1 MIPKNLKYGSKVE
14 SAPARSIRSNIQPQ
28 TGSKFGLNEL
38 IQINIPTRQNLVMVP
53 TESYLKFRFRTRSSA
68 DNNVFRWDSC
78 GAHGLIQRIRIYS
91 GSNIVED
98 IDNYN
103 LLSKML
109 HDIQIPTDSTYG
121 KLVLLEGTRPDMSVT
136 TPTIATADANVAVAN
151 DANAAALAAAIN
163 GVGALANALKTS
175 ISATNHK
182 ASSISTGD
190 LVRSVAGGVTVANG
204 AYTTEYTYCLNLV
217 SLIGSLCSQNYL
229 PLFAMTSAPLR
240 VEIQLVD
247 DLKKAMNI
255 VYAYDRDSTY
265 VDQVEFVAQMIEL
278 SDSAMSII
286 SSSLGGSPLQ
296 FVIPSYR
303 NYQFASTLPQTV
315 STQVNFPIA
324 AKFSS
329 LKSLFVTQ
337 RDKIN
342 DLTFFPMSS
351 VTAGLTDYQFR
362 VGSVPVPAKAVA
374 TRAEQFAE
382 LLKAIGSLS
391 DITHQPSIES
401 SAYTLAGSVA
411 NSTALEANGATTSQS
426 GAFYVGLNLE
436 NYEGSN
442 ARDSQIF
449 AGWNSNTDDIYY
461 VANITAP
468 GVAGTN
474 TTLRFDCFALFD
486 AVVVCE
492 NQTCYVRF

>member
-1 MIPKNLKYGSKVE
+1 MIPNNLKYGSKVE

-28 TGSKFGLNEL
+28 VGTRFGLNEL

-53 TESYLKFRFRTRSSA
+53 TESYLKFRFRTKTA
-68 DNNVFRWDSC
+68 ANNTAFRWDSC
-78 GAHGLIQRIRIYS
+78 GAHGLIQRIRIYH
-91 GSNIVED
+91 GSNLLED

-109 HDIQIPTDSTYG
+109 HDVQIPTDSTYG
-121 KLVLLEGTRPDMSVT
+121 KLCLLEGTRPDMSLV
-136 TPTIATADANVAVAN
+136 TPTIATVDGADANTTQ
-151 DANAAALAAAIN
+151 
-163 GVGALANALKTS
+163 ALANALKAGLS
-175 ISATNHK
+175 NK
-182 ASSISTGD
+182 PLKVNSISTGD
-190 LVRSVAGGVTVANG
+190 ALSAGGAYVIAND
-204 AYTTEYTYCLNLV
+204 TNTDTYTYCLNLV

-229 PLFAMTSAPLR
+229 PLFSMHSSPLR

-255 VYAYDRDSTY
+255 VGAYDATSANTY

-286 SSSLGGSPLQ
+286 SSSLGSSPLQ

-303 NYQFASTLPQTV
+303 NYQFAQTLTNGANAQL
-315 STQVNFPIA
+315 NFPIA

-342 DLTFFPMSS
+342 TATFFPMSS

-362 VGSVPVPAKAVA
+362 VGSVPVPAKSVA
-374 TRAEQFAE
+374 TRPEQFAE

-401 SAYTLAGSVA
+401 SAYTLDSSVA
-411 NSTALEANGATTSQS
+411 NSAVLEANGATTTQS
-426 GAFYVGLNLE
+426 GSFYVGLNLE
-436 NYEGSN
+436 NYEASSK
-442 ARDSQIF
+442 DTIF

-461 VANITAP
+461 VANYSAP
-468 GVAGTN
+468 GADIN
-474 TTLRFDCFALFD
+474 LRLDAFALFD
-486 AVVVCE
+486 AIVVCE
-492 NQTCYVRF
+492 NQTAYVRF

>member
-28 TGSKFGLNEL
+28 VGTKFSLNEL
-38 IQINIPTRQNLVMVP
+38 IQINIPTRQNLVLVP
-53 TESYLKFRFRTRSSA
+53 TESYLKFNFRVGSNAEDT
-68 DNNVFRWDSC
+68 VFRWDSC
-78 GAHGLIQRIRIYS
+78 GAHGLIQRIRVYH
-91 GSNIVED
+91 GSNLLED

-121 KLVLLEGTRPDMSVT
+121 KLALLEGTRPDMIAT
-136 TPTIATADANVAVAN
+136 TPTF
-151 DANAAALAAAIN
+151 LAAAVGDGA
-163 GVGALANALKTS
+163 GVVATLSNRNIRVQS
-175 ISATNHK
+175 IS
-182 ASSISTGD
+182 SGD
-190 LVRSVAGGVTVANG
+190 VLKRTAAGVTTHLIDDTQSTNV
-204 AYTTEYTYCLNLV
+204 ETYCLNLV
-217 SLIGSLCSQNYL
+217 SLVGSLCSQNYL

-240 VEIQLVD
+240 LEIQLVD
-247 DLKKAMNI
+247 DLRRAMNCS
-255 VYAYDRDSTY
+255 AAPNAASNALTFLDN
-265 VDQVEFVAQMIEL
+265 VEFVAQMIEL

-303 NYQFASTLPQTV
+303 NYQYALTTTEGV
-315 STQVNFPIA
+315 ATQANFPIA

-329 LKSLFVTQ
+329 LKSLFVTH

-342 DLTFFPMSS
+342 TATFFPMSC
-351 VTAGLTDYQFR
+351 VTAGLSDYQFR
-362 VGSVPVPAKAVA
+362 VGSVPVPAKAVN

-391 DITHQPSIES
+391 DISHQPSIELPAFNLGIS
-401 SAYTLAGSVA
+401 QA
-411 NSTALEANGATTSQS
+411 NTNVTDAIAASGIHS

-436 NYEGSN
+436 NYEAS
-442 ARDSQIF
+442 AKDTIF

-461 VANITAP
+461 VANLTVPQAGGAAAP
-468 GVAGTN
+468 VTI
-474 TTLRFDCFALFD
+474 RFDAFALYD

-492 NQTCYVRF
+492 NQTAYVRF

>member
-28 TGSKFGLNEL
+28 VGTKFSLNEL

-53 TESYLKFRFRTRSSA
+53 TESYLKFNFRA
-68 DNNVFRWDSC
+68 GAGGANNVFRWDSC
-78 GAHGLIQRIRIYS
+78 GAHGLIQRIRVYH
-91 GSNIVED
+91 GSNLLED

-109 HDIQIPTDSTYG
+109 HDVQIPTDSTYG
-121 KLVLLEGTRPDMSVT
+121 KLALLEGTRPDMIAT
-136 TPTIATADANVAVAN
+136 TPNFAAGAVGDAAGIVASLSNQNIRVQ
-151 DANAAALAAAIN
+151 
-163 GVGALANALKTS
+163 S
-175 ISATNHK
+175 ISSGDVLRRAG
-182 ASSISTGD
+182 ASVLADTESTD
-190 LVRSVAGGVTVANG
+190 VQ
-204 AYTTEYTYCLNLV
+204 TYCLNLV
-217 SLIGSLCSQNYL
+217 SLVGSLCSQNYL

-240 VEIQLVD
+240 LEIQLVD
-247 DLKKAMNI
+247 DLRKAMNCA
-255 VYAYDRDSTY
+255 VAPTAASNALTFVDS
-265 VDQVEFVAQMIEL
+265 VEFVAQMIEL

-303 NYQFASTLPQTV
+303 NYQFAQTLAQGAAA
-315 STQVNFPIA
+315 QLNFPIA

-337 RDKIN
+337 RDR
-342 DLTFFPMSS
+342 LGTATFFPMSS
-351 VTAGLTDYQFR
+351 VTAGLSDYQFR

-401 SAYTLAGSVA
+401 SAYNLAATGA
-411 NSTALEANGATTSQS
+411 NTHTTDAVGASAIHS

-436 NYEGSN
+436 NYEASSK
-442 ARDSQIF
+442 DTIF

-461 VANITAP
+461 VANYAAP
-468 GVAGTN
+468 AAAIN
-474 TTLRFDCFALFD
+474 LRLDAFALYD

-492 NQTCYVRF
+492 NQTAYVRF

>member
-28 TGSKFGLNEL
+28 VGTKFGLNEL

-53 TESYLKFRFRTRSSA
+53 TESYLKFNFRAAAGA
-68 DNNVFRWDSC
+68 DNTVLRWDSC
-78 GAHGLIQRIRIYS
+78 GAHGLIQRIRIYH
-91 GSNIVED
+91 GSNLLED

-109 HDIQIPTDSTYG
+109 HDVQIPTDSTYG
-121 KLVLLEGTRPDMSVT
+121 KLALLEGTRPDMIAT
-136 TPTIATADANVAVAN
+136 TPTFADGAVG
-151 DANAAALAAAIN
+151 NAAGI
-163 GVGALANALKTS
+163 VGTLSNQNIRVQS
-175 ISATNHK
+175 IS
-182 ASSISTGD
+182 SGD
-190 LVRSVAGGVTVANG
+190 VLKRGGGTVLADTQ
-204 AYTTEYTYCLNLV
+204 TTDVQTYCLNLV
-217 SLIGSLCSQNYL
+217 SLMGSLCSQNYL

-247 DLKKAMNI
+247 DIRKAMNS
-255 VYAYDRDSTY
+255 STAPSAASAAATFI
-265 VDQVEFVAQMIEL
+265 DNVEFVAQMIEL

-286 SSSLGGSPLQ
+286 SGSLGSSPLQ

-303 NYQFASTLPQTV
+303 NYQFAQTLAQGATA
-315 STQVNFPIA
+315 QLNFPIA
-324 AKFSS
+324 SKFSS

-337 RDKIN
+337 RDRIN
-342 DLTFFPMSS
+342 TATFFPMSS
-351 VTAGLTDYQFR
+351 VTAGLSDYQFR
-362 VGSVPVPAKAVA
+362 VGSVPVPAKSVA

-401 SAYTLAGSVA
+401 SAYTLAASVA
-411 NSTALEANGATTSQS
+411 NTNATDAVGASAVHS

-436 NYEGSN
+436 NYESSSK
-442 ARDSQIF
+442 DTIF

-461 VANITAP
+461 VANYAAP
-468 GVAGTN
+468 AAN
-474 TTLRFDCFALFD
+474 INLRLDAFALFD

-492 NQTCYVRF
+492 NQTAYVRF

>member
-28 TGSKFGLNEL
+28 VGTQFGLNEV

-53 TESYLKFRFRTRSSA
+53 TESYLKFRFRATSA
-68 DNNVFRWDSC
+68 AANNVFRWDSG
-78 GAHGLIQRIRIYS
+78 GAHGLIQRIRIYH
-91 GSNIVED
+91 GSNLLED

-103 LLSKML
+103 LLAKML

-121 KLVLLEGTRPDMSVT
+121 KLSLLEGTRPDMIAT
-136 TPTIATADANVAVAN
+136 TPTFVAG
-151 DANAAALAAAIN
+151 D
-163 GVGALANALKTS
+163 VGAGADIVATLSNKNIRVQS
-175 ISATNHK
+175 ISSGDVLRRGAGTVLADTQAT
-182 ASSISTGD
+182 D
-190 LVRSVAGGVTVANG
+190 VQ
-204 AYTTEYTYCLNLV
+204 TYCLNLV
-217 SLIGSLCSQNYL
+217 SLVGSLCSQNYL

-247 DLKKAMNI
+247 DLRKAMNC
-255 VYAYDRDSTY
+255 ASNPNNATASTFI
-265 VDQVEFVAQMIEL
+265 DQVEFVAQMIEL

-303 NYQFASTLPQTV
+303 NYQFSTPTLAQNVT
-315 STQVNFPIA
+315 TQVNFPIA
-324 AKFSS
+324 SKFSS

-337 RDKIN
+337 RDRLGAN
-342 DLTFFPMSS
+342 TFFPHSS
-351 VTAGLTDYQFR
+351 VTGGLVDYQFR

-391 DITHQPSIES
+391 DITHQPSFERASYILES
-401 SAYTLAGSVA
+401 SVA
-411 NSTALEANGATTSQS
+411 NTNATDAVGASGSHS

-436 NYEGSN
+436 NYEASSK
-442 ARDSQIF
+442 DTIF

-461 VANITAP
+461 IANYNPTADI
-468 GVAGTN
+468 
-474 TTLRFDCFALFD
+474 TLRLDAFALFD

-492 NQTCYVRF
+492 NSTAYVRF